1 MNTGTRWAAL
11 RWWSLAGIGA
21 LLLAFVV
28 VPSGAVAQENALRQA
43 LRHGLRSA
51 QFRTPAGIKR
61 ALPSISSGTLSA
73 ARSVLE
79 QENGEERPFQ
89 DEREAA
95 ADAASGADTGVIG
108 LDNDALGCNKR
119 TNGNDVRVNQDCG
132 FRRQAE
138 EIIKVNP
145 TNAKNLI
152 AGQNDSRIG
161 YNKCGFDYSFDGG
174 KTWGDGIP
182 PAFQRINDPKGGVNS
197 IASDEGTGHTYDAG
211 SDPALAFDSQGNAFF
226 SCVLFDVA
234 SNASGLYVT
243 RSPSAAGGSFYNN
256 IPPTGA
262 SYMVVEDNSPVY
274 FHDKNFITADSFPSS
289 KFRDNVYVTWTLF
302 KSNCGDDKASFC
314 SSAIYFSK
322 STDHAKTWS
331 KPQEISG
338 SNPEVCFF
346 GNFFDPNS
354 DEHACN
360 NDQGSDP
367 IVLPDGTIA
376 VIFNNGNTPEGNP
389 NAQQLAVV
397 STDGGKTWS
406 KPSKVGDDIA
416 SPAPLCDFGRGPEQ
430 CIPGAFIR
438 TNDFPR
444 IAVDKANGNLYAA
457 WQDYRFGEYDIIL
470 SRSTDGGKTWKVSAK
485 SVNPSKNR
493 DHYFPAIDVG
503 KSGKVAVSYYRTE
516 RIPNENTTPKDGFTP
531 GRDPGVQALKSD
543 YFLAGGK
550 NLSTPFA
557 HVRVANSFAPPDGV
571 QAGFNG
577 DYSGLIAIGDKAIP
591 IWSDTRNKAITDQGV
606 VHDEDVFIEVL
617 DIPGD

>member
-1 MNTGTRWAAL
+1 MATRKPWAVL

-21 LLLAFVV
+21 LLLAFVMI
-28 VPSGAVAQENALRQA
+28 PRGAVAQENALRQA
-43 LRHGLRSA
+43 LRHGLRSS

-61 ALPSISSGTLSA
+61 AMPRISSGTLSA
-73 ARSVLE
+73 GLSVLE
-79 QENGEERPFQ
+79 QENGEERAFQ
-89 DEREAA
+89 DEREEA
-95 ADAASGADTGVIG
+95 ADAASGADAGVIG

-145 TNAKNLI
+145 TNSKNLI

-182 PAFQRINDPKGGVNS
+182 PAFQRINDPQGGVNS
-197 IASDEGTGHTYDAG
+197 IAGDEGTGHTYDAG

-234 SNASGLYVT
+234 TNASGLYVT
-243 RSPSAAGGSFYNN
+243 RSPAVAGGSFYNN

-262 SYMVVEDNSPVY
+262 TYMVVEDNSAVY
-274 FHDKNFITADSFPSS
+274 FHDKNFITADSFPNS

-302 KSNCGDDKASFC
+302 KSNCGDDQASFC
-314 SSAIYFSK
+314 SSTIYFSK

-346 GNFFDPNS
+346 GNFFDPSS

-367 IVLPDGTIA
+367 IVLPDGKIA
-376 VIFNNGNTPEGNP
+376 VIFNNANTPEGNP
-389 NAQQLAVV
+389 NGQQLAVV
-397 STDGGKTWS
+397 SADGGETWS
-406 KPSKVGDDIA
+406 KPSKVGDDIF

-444 IAVDKANGNLYAA
+444 IAVDKANGNLYAV

-470 SRSTDGGKTWKVSAK
+470 SRSTDAGKTWKESTK
-485 SVNPSKNR
+485 PVNPSKNR

-516 RIPNENTTPKDGFTP
+516 RIANENTTPEGGFTP
-531 GRDPGVQALKSD
+531 GRDPGVQELKSD

-557 HVRVANSFAPPDGV
+557 HVRVAHSFAPPDGV

-577 DYSGLIAIGDKAIP
+577 DYSGLVAIGDKAIP

-617 DIPGD
+617 DIPGN